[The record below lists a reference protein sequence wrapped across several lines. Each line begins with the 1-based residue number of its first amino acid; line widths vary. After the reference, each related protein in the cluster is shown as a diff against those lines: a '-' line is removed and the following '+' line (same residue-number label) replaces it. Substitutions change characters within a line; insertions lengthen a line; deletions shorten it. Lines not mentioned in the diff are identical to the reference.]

1 MATKMLGSSV
11 RDDFQYFG
19 QASRKLAKAD
29 RRELHRRKQAS
40 NTRDERRQKR
50 QEEHWQTDER
60 RWN

>member
-1 MATKMLGSSV
+1 MLGSSV

-50 QEEHWQTDER
+50 QEEHWQTDECR
-60 RWN
+60 

>member
-1 MATKMLGSSV
+1 MATKMLGTSV

-29 RRELHRRKQAS
+29 RRELHRLKQAS
-40 NTRDERRQKR
+40 TVRDGRRAKR